1 MEISNWF
8 GMDVLEDVK
17 QSIEK
22 FKDSTSW
29 QKSRQD
35 HREQGRFWRK
45 LAPDSMLKKQVK
57 HCCELG
63 LDAISIFG
71 NAAEEVEQNHNNETW
86 LDYTWPA
93 VPLGNQTKLDSS
105 CGFLALA
112 GQAGFIQTENN
123 KVDLFFDD

>member
-1 MEISNWF
+1 
-8 GMDVLEDVK
+8 
-17 QSIEK
+17 
-22 FKDSTSW
+22 
-29 QKSRQD
+29 
-35 HREQGRFWRK
+35 
-45 LAPDSMLKKQVK
+45 MLKKQVK

-71 NAAEEVEQNHNNETW
+71 NAAEEVEQNHNSETC

-112 GQAGFIQTENN
+112 GQAGFIQTENDKIDLLFDDWVDCALSHADHYYILVRPGILQIHN
-123 KVDLFFDD
+123 AITALDLFQSFF